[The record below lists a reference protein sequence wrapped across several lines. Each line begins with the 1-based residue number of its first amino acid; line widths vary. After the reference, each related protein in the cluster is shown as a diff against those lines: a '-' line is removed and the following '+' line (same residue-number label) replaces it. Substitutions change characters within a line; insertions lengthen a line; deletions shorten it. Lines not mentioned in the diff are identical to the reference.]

1 MLATVFTVRVGKHNF
16 NVIIIII
23 IIIITTTTIIM
34 HGIPIPPTGMK
45 TGKENFVLPLPSGLA

>member
-16 NVIIIII
+16 NVIII